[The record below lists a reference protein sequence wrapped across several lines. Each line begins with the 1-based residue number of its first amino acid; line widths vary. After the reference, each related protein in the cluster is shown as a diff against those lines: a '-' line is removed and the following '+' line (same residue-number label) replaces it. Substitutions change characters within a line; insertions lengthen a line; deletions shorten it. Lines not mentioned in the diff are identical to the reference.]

1 MTDRKIVATKGAP
14 DAIGPY
20 SQAVVAGG
28 LVFCSGQVAF
38 DPSTMEIVEGGVQA
52 ETRQC
57 LQNLTAVL
65 EEAGS
70 SLARALR
77 MTVYLKDMNDFA
89 AVNEVYGTFFDAEPP
104 ARVCIEASRLP
115 KDVAVEIDCIAL
127 VG

>member
-89 AVNEVYGTFFDAEPP
+89 AVNEVYGTFFEAEPP